1 MTQVLTVRLVDD
13 LDGSSADETVEFA
26 IDGKQYEIDLT
37 SAHAS
42 TLRGVLADYAAAAR
56 KHSTGLRR
64 GRRRAEG
71 TTARPTAP
79 VNREQNQAIRAWA
92 RKQGISVSNRGRIPQ
107 NVLDAFQK
115 QA

>member
-1 MTQVLTVRLVDD
+1 MAQVLTVRLVDD

-42 TLRGVLADYAAAAR
+42 KLRGVLADYVSAAR
-56 KHSTGLRR
+56 RHSAQLRR
-64 GRRRAEG
+64 GRRREETAG
-71 TTARPTAP
+71 ARPTTT

-92 RKQGISVSNRGRIPQ
+92 RKQAG
-107 NVLDAFQK
+107 
-115 QA
+115 